1 MNNNLEIR
9 ARICGGAKLIEIF
22 LYQSLMCHI
31 CQSLKKKKNWLKMHL
46 KNRLKKQ
53 IPFLTLAS
61 LASTKK
67 DRYQRSRPKLYEQK
81 VR

>member
-31 CQSLKKKKNWLKMHL
+31 RQSLKKKKKLA
-46 KNRLKKQ
+46 KNALKKQ
-53 IPFLTLAS
+53 
-61 LASTKK
+61 TKK
-67 DRYQRSRPKLYEQK
+67 TDTVSDFSQLSIY
-81 VR
+81 